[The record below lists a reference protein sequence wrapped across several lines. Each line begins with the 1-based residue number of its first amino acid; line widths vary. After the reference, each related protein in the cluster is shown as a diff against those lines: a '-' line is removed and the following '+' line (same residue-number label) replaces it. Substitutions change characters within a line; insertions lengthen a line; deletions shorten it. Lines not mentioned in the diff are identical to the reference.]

1 MEGLPKTR
9 WNLLQ
14 EKGRIMDLSN
24 ININEIPIEEDLD
37 ALDLTNIQT
46 IEQPQQHLFSYDPSL
61 EKPLSDLDFG
71 DVLQTGMNAGK
82 EVIGLAQMLGKA
94 TLGTGKALLDYK
106 ETIKNS
112 PSIMKSVAKNTPSI
126 AKNIIS
132 EFTQSF
138 GDIPDSGVLEISVDR
153 AFDRFKEKPISTFM
167 DWMVP
172 IGVAKGA
179 IKLGVKN
186 VDKLLDTDMLNIFK
200 KNIDDLDEFAKIT
213 GVKPKTQFQDVIERK
228 EIIRNLS
235 GKQLNEKD
243 TVGQFGRM
251 FAKNIDEVVKKENM
265 RLDGAVKFYAD
276 NPINK
281 NNMYND
287 FSKAIQQKGLESV
300 PIKDSNAVKLMNKIA
315 KGSDVTVGE
324 VHQLRR
330 SVAGNINY
338 NNPLPEDKVLIELN
352 RALKNEMVSG
362 RPEIVAP
369 LERIHN
375 RLEKFQGLE
384 QKLKT
389 SGGGE
394 RLAQNFFN
402 TREELEDLVQ
412 VLGTIPEA
420 GKALTGLKS
429 IDAWNKWNAYVG
441 KNADIL
447 PRYLNPNQ
455 PFLIPVRELSEAGRT
470 VKGRLATNVST
481 GVTTRTLNKLLTPK
495 KMATGVQLQDKFTE
509 D

>member
-61 EKPLSDLDFG
+61 DKPLSDLDFG
-71 DVLQTGMNAGK
+71 DVLQTGMNAGG
-82 EVIGLAQMLGKA
+82 EVIGLAQMLGKT
-94 TLGTGKALLDYK
+94 TLGAGKSLLHPI
-106 ETIKNS
+106 ETIKNT

-126 AKNIIS
+126 AKNVIS
-132 EFTQSF
+132 EFMQSF
-138 GDIPDSGVLEISVDR
+138 GDIPDSGGLEISVDR
-153 AFDRFKEKPISTFM
+153 AFDRFKDKPISTFM
-167 DWMVP
+167 DWMVLT
-172 IGVAKGA
+172 GAVKGA
-179 IKLGVKN
+179 VKLGVKN

-200 KNIDDLDEFAKIT
+200 KNIDDLEQFSILT
-213 GVKPKTQFQDVIERK
+213 GIKPKTKLDDVINRK
-228 EIIRNLS
+228 EIIRGLT
-235 GKQLNEKD
+235 GKQLNETD
-243 TVGQFGRM
+243 TVGQYGKM
-251 FAKNIDEVVKKENM
+251 FAKDIDEVVRKENM
-265 RLDGAVKFYAD
+265 RLDGAVRFYAD

-287 FSKAIQQKGLESV
+287 FSKSIQQKGLESV

-352 RALKNEMVSG
+352 RALKNEMVNG

-369 LERIHN
+369 LDRIHN

-394 RLAQNFFN
+394 RFAQNFFN
-402 TREELEDLVQ
+402 TREELEDLVS
-412 VLGTIPEA
+412 VLNTIPEA
-420 GKALTGLKS
+420 GKALTDLKT

-495 KMATGVQLQDKFTE
+495 NIGIGIQAKDKLTR